1 MTTVLASDWPAGV
14 KSLAIV
20 WSPHMSSD
28 HTHHSAAGTS
38 VYCLRWI
45 IELRAYSGS
54 ASPAPLELA
63 TNRREVFALT
73 SLLTKPSVLYDLCVN
88 ITISCLFTFT

>member
-20 WSPHMSSD
+20 WSPHMSPD
-28 HTHHSAAGTS
+28 HTHLSAPGTS

-54 ASPAPLELA
+54 ASPSPLELA
-63 TNRREVFALT
+63 TDLSEVFT
-73 SLLTKPSVLYDLCVN
+73 
-88 ITISCLFTFT
+88 IT